1 MFAVCTLGRDSGG
14 GPHDCDVCCVHTE
27 VGFRRW
33 LLCAHRGGIEEVAT
47 VCTPRWDLGGGYCV
61 HTEVG
66 FRRWLLCAH

>member
-1 MFAVCTLGRDSGG
+1 MIVMSA
-14 GPHDCDVCCVHTE
+14 
-27 VGFRRW
+27 
-33 LLCAHRGGIEEVAT
+33 